1 MWEHLKKLAA
11 QMLSTNTIGNFE
23 STDYRLR
30 QKPVAFN
37 DVDSPQQ
44 QDNFFSAT
52 RRSEVMY
59 VIG

>member
-37 DVDSPQQ
+37 DVDSAQQ